1 MRTSWYRT
9 SEHMTSFKFVAT
21 LEDGRTVEKELNE
34 IELKLLAAGIL
45 SFTEL
50 LEIIREKL
58 EEARG

>member
-1 MRTSWYRT
+1 
-9 SEHMTSFKFVAT
+9 MTSFKFVAT